1 MVRSYVQGQPI
12 VITAITP
19 TPVVAGQSA
28 TVDLPTMASEDVLNQ
43 KVETMIDDKVTTL
56 KEELEEM
63 IEEVK
68 NEVEETGTELSNN
81 RENQTMVEKKLTKAM
96 EKLRKELQQFGEL
109 ILFL

>member
-1 MVRSYVQGQPI
+1 M
-12 VITAITP
+12 
-19 TPVVAGQSA
+19 AGQSA
-28 TVDLPTMASEDVLNQ
+28 TVDLPTMASEDVLNE

-81 RENQTMVEKKLTKAM
+81 RENQTMAFNKLDKSM
-96 EKLRKELQQFGEL
+96 DKLRKELKQFGESC
-109 ILFL
+109 